1 MGSNPYIHSIKSK
14 GVLKM
19 NNFLETLKSQFI
31 EDNNVTLVIF
41 EPELEKYLNIE
52 TGILMYV
59 YKDEETK
66 DVISIEFVGV

>member
-1 MGSNPYIHSIKSK
+1 
-14 GVLKM
+14 M

-52 TGILMYV
+52 TGTLMYV

-66 DVISIEFVGV
+66 DVISIEFVGGLA